1 MKYFKS
7 SLIVTLIGVL
17 CGFALGY
24 YYNGTISGGLNVA
37 FIVMVLGA
45 MEVSLSFD
53 NAVVNATVLE
63 DMSPIWRKRF
73 ITWGIMIAV
82 FGMRLIFPI
91 LIVTIS
97 AKLGPIEAFKL
108 AIFEPSNYEKILT
121 NAEPFILAFGGIF
134 LLQIGLKYFMDFE
147 KDSHWFTFIEKPLTY
162 LGKIPKVEVLL
173 SLLVS
178 GLMIFS
184 VDLGI
189 RVGISIACVSSLI
202 TYYIVELIG
211 NFMESSEKTVEK
223 AIKSGLVLFLYLEL
237 LDASFSFDGVIAAF
251 ALSNNIF
258 IIMLGLGIGAMFVR
272 SLTIML
278 VDKGTLT
285 TYKYLEH
292 GAFYA
297 ILCLS
302 LIMLSKE
309 FVKIPELISGF
320 IGITFIGL
328 SFLHSHFENKKVRH
342 EYFENVKVK

>member
-7 SLIVTLIGVL
+7 SLIVTIIGIL
-17 CGFALGY
+17 CGFLLGFY
-24 YYNGTISGGLNVA
+24 YDGTIIGGLNVA
-37 FIVMVLGA
+37 FIVLVLGV

-63 DMSPIWRKRF
+63 DMTIIWRKRF

-82 FGMRLIFPI
+82 FGMRLVFPI

-97 AKLGPIEAFKL
+97 ANLGPIEAFKL
-108 AIFEPSNYEKILT
+108 AMFQPENYEKILT

-147 KDSHWFTFIEKPLTY
+147 KDVHWIKIIEKPLIG
-162 LGKIPKVEVLL
+162 LGIIPKIEVIL
-173 SLLVS
+173 SVVASFILIMFVNS
-178 GLMIFS
+178 EIR
-184 VDLGI
+184 LGI
-189 RVGISIACVSSLI
+189 IIACASSLI
-202 TYYIVELIG
+202 TYFIVELIG
-211 NFMESSEKTVEK
+211 NFMESTEKTIEK
-223 AIKSGLVLFLYLEL
+223 TIKSGLVLFLYLEL
-237 LDASFSFDGVIAAF
+237 LDASFSFDGVIGAF

-309 FVKIPELISGF
+309 FIKVPEIISGF

-328 SFLHSHFENKKVRH
+328 SFFHSYLENKKA
-342 EYFENVKVK
+342 K